1 MDLQLPL
8 YFYHHEINATPDVI
22 FEVINDDKEILTSE
36 EPKQI
41 KNEGLTMMLETEVG
55 SGEYVVSNDTTWP
68 QDGYIFNYDLSG
80 CENGGTLSWNS
91 ETNRVVMQTTS
102 SDK

>member
-1 MDLQLPL
+1 MKMNLMLITSWL
-8 YFYHHEINATPDVI
+8 LRIILGAYVI
-22 FEVINDDKEILTSE
+22 YSNDDKEILTSE